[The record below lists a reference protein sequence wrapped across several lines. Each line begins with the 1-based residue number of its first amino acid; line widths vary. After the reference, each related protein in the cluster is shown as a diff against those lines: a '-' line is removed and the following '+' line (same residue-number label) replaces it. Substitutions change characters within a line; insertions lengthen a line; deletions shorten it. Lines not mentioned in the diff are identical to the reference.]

1 MAAVTICSD
10 FGAQKNKVSH
20 YFHCFPQPLN
30 VAFSLAFFISLLVN
44 SFVTQD
50 CQTFISS
57 TELSLILSPM
67 YLFPWR
73 RKWQPSPVFL
83 TEVSHGQGSQAG
95 YSPQGPKV
103 GHDLATKPP
112 PPYIFLLMRTHLGNP
127 SSISNLSW
135 PKWNIPSPIYLS
147 FYISCFCYR
156 HHFIHPAPLFPF
168 RSQSPIWSQFLE
180 SLESAL
186 FILPVSFSDLVHITF
201 AGAEEF
207 VIFQKYKYD
216 YGPSL
221 KSFSTFHSIHSG
233 QNW

>member
-1 MAAVTICSD
+1 MCTATLSPG
-10 FGAQKNKVSH
+10 FLS
-20 YFHCFPQPLN
+20 PLSLKG
-30 VAFSLAFFISLLVN
+30 FSIRNSVN
-44 SFVTQD
+44 N
-50 CQTFISS
+50 ISS
-57 TELSLILSPM
+57 ASVKINCKVLHLLSSGVFFKFL
-67 YLFPWR
+67 LFEYHLYNFWR